1 MVNAHYEKYK
11 ETIKRVARRNY
22 RKRIILLN
30 EVLADRSC
38 IHCGESET
46 VCLKFYPHDAEIR
59 KITKRVGT
67 NNIKAVLSG
76 KNKKELEFIYFQENQ
91 IINEDETVHTS
102 GDGGYF
108 NSGIPVGMTKIQD
121 DKIYVIPT
129 NNLEELQYLQIFL
142 NNFKSF

>member
-67 NNIKAVLSG
+67 NPKSRKEIFHLISESQILCSNCWIKVDNDLI
-76 KNKKELEFIYFQENQ
+76 EFI
-91 IINEDETVHTS
+91 
-102 GDGGYF
+102 
-108 NSGIPVGMTKIQD
+108 
-121 DKIYVIPT
+121 
-129 NNLEELQYLQIFL
+129 
-142 NNFKSF
+142 

>member
-67 NNIKAVLSG
+67 NPKSRKEIFHLIDKSQILCYNCWIKVDNDLV
-76 KNKKELEFIYFQENQ
+76 EFI
-91 IINEDETVHTS
+91 
-102 GDGGYF
+102 
-108 NSGIPVGMTKIQD
+108 
-121 DKIYVIPT
+121 
-129 NNLEELQYLQIFL
+129 
-142 NNFKSF
+142 